1 MGRSGTL
8 DRGAVSALQR
18 LAGNRGV
25 SSLMRRPPVR
35 PVQRV
40 PDPGTTTVDVSGTR
54 EAAATARDLAAAGE
68 ADVAQAEQHKA
79 QQQAAASTAA
89 ADGTG
94 GQGGGPGPGDHPG
107 RQGGGGPS
115 GPGGGSADGRGPAQ
129 PATTATSSQA
139 GTPGQAAGRTEGESA
154 GQTAPA
160 DVRAGVGAADSRAA
174 AGAGPA
180 DVRAPAGGAGPAA
193 TRAGAG
199 GPPGPGGAGP
209 VEARGTGPQAGQ
221 AGGGVQGPAEGQPA
235 GPSGAAELGTE
246 DLALVDEELAEHE
259 RWRGATNRVGEAFSG
274 ERADFIAEAAGGGAL
289 AGFAQG
295 AAMGFAL
302 GVGSRMAAKF
312 VPIPG
317 VGAAIGGAVAAYGL
331 ATRDWGETRATI
343 GKFGEGA
350 DDYERLANSIA
361 AVSEVI
367 DVITNVLNVLSGII
381 GIIAAAMWVITIA
394 TVGVASPLAATLSAI
409 ALGIQAATMV
419 VDAINNLVLQ
429 PCVLAFRALHTFT
442 SEADPRE
449 VEHEGADLSTS
460 AGKMAGMLGG
470 FAGGALANVGAKPQ
484 GAGKKSGASE
494 PPGSHPPEPH
504 PPATEAPAVEGRPTE
519 TSPWGRLKS
528 AVAEQ
533 RALPPHLQDS
543 HKAMADVW
551 GPRIAE
557 WIMPGTGKGEE
568 PLPHDTPGPLPDGPL
583 PDGPLPDGPLP
594 DGPLPHEPVPGGS
607 REAPRGGRRGGGGRT
622 VGPATAAHP
631 AVGPLARNG
640 KQFKTSR
647 LSEANAVFQGAI
659 RANPNYEFGVWY
671 NPTTRQWAV
680 TKGGTGSVDP
690 PARGGPWEGVAHHH
704 PGRADASAPAGT
716 FDAPV
721 VPGSKSARG
730 DVMPSTSD
738 VRTML
743 YDVITTRG
751 ARRERI
757 AIASGEYTVTFAFDP
772 STGQLH
778 ITGPYGPGGRS
789 QTHTITSMKELT
801 AFQRQ
806 WAPGS
811 GDRAIPSDA
820 KLWADAMAAAAGGTT
835 PSGSRPSPTRTAPSG
850 GAGSGAL
857 SGLPGAAG
865 AAAARAMSPHEQRE
879 AAFAAQ
885 FTDDNQLPAGAGTV
899 VERVN
904 PRYQDPPGTPA
915 DIAALKG
922 EIVNIL
928 GERAQAEL
936 AQQRMARQQAA
947 HEANRA
953 PFDAAVKDATG
964 GTSAVDAHQ
973 QAIAHKNEA
982 NARKKAEQENASSTV
997 GTYANRAAG
1006 IVALT
1011 GPLAAFERFSH
1022 YASMIPGPPGRAMT
1036 KLHTDSTRL
1045 LATFA
1050 GMDTKM
1056 GQVGK
1061 EQPAKQAQ
1069 IAGEKDRITATDAKS
1084 KQSAT
1089 DVKTAQEGAG
1099 KLKDANESALK
1110 DAVTAGQT
1118 AGQEKQELTDAAQV
1132 KQEKAQTLAAKMDA
1146 WAQEH
1151 QAARR
1156 TAIAQTMEK
1165 LRQKGYDVSE
1175 TSQP

>member
-1 MGRSGTL
+1 MRSDHGTEAGPEEHERARPDTKAPAPVPNTL
-8 DRGAVSALQR
+8 AHTGTRSRNLNPGSLSALQR

-25 SSLMRRPPVR
+25 SSLMRRP
-35 PVQRV
+35 VQRI
-40 PDPGTTTVDVSGTR
+40 PDPGSMTVDVSSTR
-54 EAAATARDLAAAGE
+54 EAAASALEMAAAGE
-68 ADVAQAEQHKA
+68 ANAAEAEQHKA
-79 QQQAAASTAA
+79 QQQSAAGSEANGTGPRRPTTGTGPSQPTGGTGPSRPTGGAAAARP
-89 ADGTG
+89 DGA
-94 GQGGGPGPGDHPG
+94 PA
-107 RQGGGGPS
+107 
-115 GPGGGSADGRGPAQ
+115 SAAQ
-129 PATTATSSQA
+129 PAPATATPTASPTGAPRQPTAPAPGDRTPATGPADARAGGSQA
-139 GTPGQAAGRTEGESA
+139 GPARGGEEVHA
-154 GQTAPA
+154 EGQTAT
-160 DVRAGVGAADSRAA
+160 GAADLS
-174 AGAGPA
+174 
-180 DVRAPAGGAGPAA
+180 
-193 TRAGAG
+193 
-199 GPPGPGGAGP
+199 
-209 VEARGTGPQAGQ
+209 TG
-221 AGGGVQGPAEGQPA
+221 
-235 GPSGAAELGTE
+235 

-295 AAMGFAL
+295 AAMGLAL

-367 DVITNVLNVLSGII
+367 DVITNVLNVLSGVI

-419 VDAINNLVLQ
+419 IDAINNLVLQ

-442 SEADPRE
+442 SDADPRE

-484 GAGKKSGASE
+484 GAGRKSGAPE

-504 PPATEAPAVEGRPTE
+504 PPATETPAVEGRPTE
-519 TSPWGRLKS
+519 TSRWGRLKT

-568 PLPHDTPGPLPDGPL
+568 PLPHE
-583 PDGPLPDGPLP
+583 
-594 DGPLPHEPVPGGS
+594 PLPHEPLPHDTGEPVPVPHDTPEPAPTGTREAAPGG
-607 REAPRGGRRGGGGRT
+607 RGGGGSRAFR
-622 VGPATAAHP
+622 PSAPPHP
-631 AVGPLARNG
+631 AAGPLAKRG
-640 KQFKTSR
+640 KQFSTSR
-647 LSEANAVFQGAI
+647 PGEANAVFQGAI
-659 RANPNYEFGVWY
+659 RANPGMEFAVWY
-671 NPTTRQWAV
+671 NPRTRQYAV
-680 TKGGTGSVDP
+680 TKGGKDYVDP
-690 PARGGPWEGVAHHH
+690 PRGGPWEGVSHHH
-704 PGRADASAPAGT
+704 PGRADASAPAGS
-716 FDAPV
+716 FEAPV
-721 VPGSKSARG
+721 VPGSRSARG

-743 YDVITTRG
+743 YDVISTGG

-757 AIASGEYTVTFAFDP
+757 AVASGEYTVVFAFDP

-789 QTHTITSMKELT
+789 ETHTVSSMKELT
-801 AFQRQ
+801 AFQRR

-811 GDRAIPSDA
+811 ADRAIPSDA
-820 KLWADAMAAAAGGTT
+820 KLWSDAVNAAAGGKT
-835 PSGSRPSPTRTAPSG
+835 GSRGRRSATRSAPSG
-850 GAGSGAL
+850 GAL

-885 FTDDNQLPAGAGTV
+885 FTDDNQLPEGAGTV

-904 PRYQDPPGTPA
+904 PRYQDPPGSPA
-915 DIAALKG
+915 DIAALKA
-922 EIVNIL
+922 EVVNIL
-928 GERAQAEL
+928 GERAQAEQ

-953 PFDAAVKDATG
+953 PFDAAVKDAAG

-1006 IVALT
+1006 IAALT

-1045 LATFA
+1045 LGTFY

-1056 GQVGK
+1056 GQVSQQ
-1061 EQPAKQAQ
+1061 QPAKQAQ
-1069 IAGEKDRITATDAKS
+1069 ISGEKDRITATDAKS

-1099 KLKDANESALK
+1099 KLQQANESALK
-1110 DAVTAGQT
+1110 DATTAGRT
-1118 AGQEKQELTDAAQV
+1118 AAQEKQELTDAAQV

-1151 QAARR
+1151 QGARR

-1175 TSQP
+1175 TSQS